1 MKHSLIAW
9 FILTIPFIGLVYKKQ
24 PIKVQRVYE
33 TFEITD
39 K

>member
-1 MKHSLIAW
+1 MKHSLITW
-9 FILTIPFIGLVYKKQ
+9 FILAIPFVGLVYKKK
-24 PIKVQRVYE
+24 PIKIERVYE

>member
-1 MKHSLIAW
+1 MKHSIITW
-9 FILTIPFIGLVYKKQ
+9 IILAIPFVGLVYKKQ
-24 PIKVQRVYE
+24 PIKVERVYE